1 MWDKNYVVGLRF
13 SGISTAYIDVYS
25 LERMRLEKLI
35 SRFPVSNDDIRRLKH
50 RYGVLGVTFFVA
62 SFVILILMFSVP
74 LGQTFWLILGLF
86 GLFLSI
92 DIYYLFMIFYIEK
105 LIPPIVAMP
114 KENNILVV
122 YLTGEAREYSLHGEL
137 VRKFMFDADLGRD
150 LLGMLRKASLSI
162 ALTIFV
168 IIDVS
173 HILLPIIFDYL
184 RIEMS
189 GLYMLFLILFLS
201 IPAFL
206 HYFVVDAKITN
217 LRIPKLR
224 SNTGEI
230 AIPTYR
236 GFKLFL
242 RIYRDSRIVEEIPI
256 PMGILGSIAGIAI
269 SPDIVF
275 IWGTKRL
282 VIYRRLGEIMNI
294 KKIKFVYDAVISA
307 RSILILSIARK
318 GLRFLN
324 VLYKYFPKADVS
336 ERVMVLKDA
345 ATFLGVVENRV
356 YIATK
361 SRIMSIRY

>member
-1 MWDKNYVVGLRF
+1 
-13 SGISTAYIDVYS
+13 
-25 LERMRLEKLI
+25 MRLEKLI

-62 SFVILILMFSVP
+62 SFVTLILMFSVP

-137 VRKFMFDADLGRD
+137 VRKFMLDADLGRD
-150 LLGMLRKASLSI
+150 LLRMLRKASLSI

-173 HILLPIIFDYL
+173 HTLPIIFDYL

-206 HYFVVDAKITN
+206 HYFVVDAKIAN

-236 GFKLFL
+236 GFKIFL

-275 IWGTKRL
+275 VWGTKKI
-282 VIYRRLGEIMNI
+282 VIYRRLREIMNI

-324 VLYKYFPKADVS
+324 VLYKYFPKADVL
-336 ERVMVLKDA
+336 EKVVVLKDA
-345 ATFLGVVENRV
+345 TAFLGVVENRV

-361 SRIMSIRY
+361 RRIMSIRY